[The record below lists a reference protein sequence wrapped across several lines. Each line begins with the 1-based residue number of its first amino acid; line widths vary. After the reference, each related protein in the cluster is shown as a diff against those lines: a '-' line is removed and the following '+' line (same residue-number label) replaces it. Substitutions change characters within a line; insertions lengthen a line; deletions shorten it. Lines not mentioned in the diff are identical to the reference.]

1 MTTDRIKEIQA
12 ETGSPDSI
20 SVQQAL
26 LKVWNECSQ
35 KQKSVDYLETVAE
48 EITLMMG
55 LKTKVVN
62 EVIEVDT
69 IAGKMKFKVV
79 FGELMQDVYRFIYFY
94 GTKLHKY
101 GIEQR
106 INCG

>member
-1 MTTDRIKEIQA
+1 MNYKERQI
-12 ETGSPDSI
+12 
-20 SVQQAL
+20 
-26 LKVWNECSQ
+26 
-35 KQKSVDYLETVAE
+35 DYLETVAE

-62 EVIEVDT
+62 EAIEVDT
-69 IAGKMKFKVV
+69 IACKMKFKIV

-94 GTKLHKY
+94 STILNNY

-106 INCG
+106 INCSQLTQSAQNKF